1 MRAPAKGHT
10 RSRQPHDFGGD
21 TMGTQA
27 AFQSSE
33 YEQTVINIIRK
44 LPPERALQLV
54 DFAQFLESKNAQ
66 KSYDDRLAEEE
77 IEKEEGIRAG
87 DEKWDALFA
96 KPESKQAMRELAHE
110 ALEDYRAGRTTNI
123 GITKD
128 GRLEPA

>member
-1 MRAPAKGHT
+1 
-10 RSRQPHDFGGD
+10 
-21 TMGTQA
+21 MGTQA

-54 DFAQFLESKNAQ
+54 DFAQFLESKIAQ
-66 KSYDDRLAEEE
+66 KSYDDRLREEE
-77 IEKEEGIRAG
+77 IEKEEGIRG
-87 DEKWDALFA
+87 GEEKWDALFDN
-96 KPESKQAMRELAHE
+96 PESKQAMRELAHE